1 MILEPLISLCQKV
14 HLSAFS
20 ALGQQLGVSVY
31 GCTIAESGN
40 WHSALLRRGNSSYFP
55 GLPPLVDAVEVLG
68 QGRGRASKAHSA
80 RFCSRYVLGLTLAYV
95 HALVLRDE
103 AQHL

>member
-31 GCTIAESGN
+31 GSTIAESGN

-68 QGRGRASKAHSA
+68 RGVGGRPKRTPRAFAAAMPSA
-80 RFCSRYVLGLTLAYV
+80 
-95 HALVLRDE
+95 
-103 AQHL
+103 